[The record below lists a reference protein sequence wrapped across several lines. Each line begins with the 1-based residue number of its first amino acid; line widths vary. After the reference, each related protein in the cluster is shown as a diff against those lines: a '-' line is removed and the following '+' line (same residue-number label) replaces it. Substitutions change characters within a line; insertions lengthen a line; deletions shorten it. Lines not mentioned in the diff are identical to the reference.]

1 MLGHAVNSCMTVIGR
16 WGAINNTNALTG
28 IVIGSSDFLLSL
40 FLLKRT
46 FDEVLLDLVN
56 PVKQT
61 N

>member
-1 MLGHAVNSCMTVIGR
+1 MTVIGR